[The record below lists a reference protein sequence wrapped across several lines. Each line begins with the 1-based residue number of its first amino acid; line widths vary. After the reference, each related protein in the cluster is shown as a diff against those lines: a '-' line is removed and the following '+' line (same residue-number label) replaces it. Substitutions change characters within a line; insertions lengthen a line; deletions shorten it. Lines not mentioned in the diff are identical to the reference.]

1 MGAKKKEEGKCF
13 FWPRKDLTTERKGN
27 ADYFPSYYIL
37 PRELLLLVLFGL

>member
-1 MGAKKKEEGKCF
+1 ML